1 MNVLLHGLLFMQA
14 NTTDG
19 TNYFLEI
26 VAPPISE
33 HVLMAG
39 TFENLVE
46 MKTKNPDWRGIGLVG
61 GTPVFEKPDVLIPV
75 GLSPSI
81 LQFTRKNSGVGL
93 LDGNRK
99 RTITLPWPQTITP
112 LRLGDIDTYFDAQHG
127 TVADEIIQRCKTGNP
142 KNVIGMVTCLQYQYD
157 LPTLPEPNYFP
168 VMNFHIYHQC
178 CCLEVG
184 KDHINQALGES
195 QDLFHNKQNFNL
207 KINSAPPLG
216 VSPPGDNRVIGVS
229 PYRDE
234 LSLQE
239 DADYLDWISAC
250 PNGQPI
256 RDALSKQAAL
266 RHLLC
271 DGNSESTRVADGKQ
285 KKGSTKKGTAS
296 AKTKTSEQLKL
307 AQLFNLS
314 PANCPN
320 FYIG

>member
-1 MNVLLHGLLFMQA
+1 
-14 NTTDG
+14 
-19 TNYFLEI
+19 
-26 VAPPISE
+26 
-33 HVLMAG
+33 MAG

-46 MKTKNPDWRGIGLVG
+46 MKNDLNWLTPGIGLVG
-61 GTPVFEKPDVLIPV
+61 STPVFPQKPDILIPA
-75 GLSPSI
+75 GLSPAV

-99 RTITLPWPQTITP
+99 RTIILPWPQTITP
-112 LRLGDIDTYFDAQHG
+112 LRLVDISKFDAQHG
-127 TVADEIIQRCKTGNP
+127 TVADEIIQRCTTGNP

-178 CCLEVG
+178 CCLETG
-184 KDHINQALGES
+184 TGHINPALVEC
-195 QDLFHNKQNFNL
+195 QDLFHNKLKFNL
-207 KINSAPPLG
+207 KMNTAPIGG
-216 VSPPGDNRVIGVS
+216 VAPPGDNTVIGVS
-229 PYRDE
+229 AHRDE

-239 DADYLDWISAC
+239 DVDYLDWTSAC

-256 RDALSKQAAL
+256 RDALSKQAKL

-271 DGNSESTRVADGKQ
+271 DGTGESSSETN
-285 KKGSTKKGTAS
+285 GSTETAPSKKGTAS
-296 AKTKTSEQLKL
+296 AKTKESGQLRL
-307 AQLFNLS
+307 PQNFNLS